1 MNFTWYLHITPGHI
15 TAYKQLNFLF
25 NYSSILLRVWKRKKE
40 KDRNKERHKGFIF
53 LTFDGVELNVQTENV
68 FIQSITI
75 TFYETMKKKSFIQK
89 FIFKKMPN
97 LKRKL
102 STWIVFF
109 TEIMVYSV
117 KLINHILTFLVKMR
131 ADFLT
136 IQPTQIIWQC

>member
-25 NYSSILLRVWKRKKE
+25 NYSNIRWESESERKRMTKTKK
-40 KDRNKERHKGFIF
+40 DFIF
-53 LTFDGVELNVQTENV
+53 LTFDGVEINVQT
-68 FIQSITI
+68 
-75 TFYETMKKKSFIQK
+75 
-89 FIFKKMPN
+89 KKMYSYSLLPILFMKRWKKRVLHKNLFLKLPN

-109 TEIMVYSV
+109 TEIMIYSV

-131 ADFLT
+131 ANILT
-136 IQPTQIIWQC
+136 IQPQ

>member
-1 MNFTWYLHITPGHI
+1 M
-15 TAYKQLNFLF
+15 
-25 NYSSILLRVWKRKKE
+25 
-40 KDRNKERHKGFIF
+40 
-53 LTFDGVELNVQTENV
+53 TFDGVELNVQTKNV

-75 TFYETMKKKSFIQK
+75 TFYETMKKNSYIQK

-117 KLINHILTFLVKMR
+117 KLISHILKFLVKMR

-136 IQPTQIIWQC
+136 IQPTQII